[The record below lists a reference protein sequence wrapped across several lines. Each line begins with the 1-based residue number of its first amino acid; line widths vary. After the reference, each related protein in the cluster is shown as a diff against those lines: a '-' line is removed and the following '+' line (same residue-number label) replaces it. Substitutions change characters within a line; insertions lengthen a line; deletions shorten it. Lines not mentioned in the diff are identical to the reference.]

1 MTNPFDLKAVAA
13 ALGDH
18 LAAGGAPIAQELL
31 ESGLAKILP
40 TLQSMAQTG
49 EQTALNSLADRE
61 TQGLDWL
68 TQFAAGNRLK
78 GTATVGGTVISF
90 TVESEPKEK
99 TV

>member
-61 TQGLDWL
+61 TQGLDWV
-68 TQFAAGNRLK
+68 
-78 GTATVGGTVISF
+78 TATLLPALDKMLDAKIDRLMKARVTVGF
-90 TVESEPKEK
+90 EEPK
-99 TV
+99 